1 MKRCRDLNV
10 QYNLEQIEKQLK
22 THCEKGNI
30 STLPNVIAVT
40 KYVTIDRANDA
51 YHAGIRHFGENR
63 LEGFQLKKEAL
74 PDDIV
79 MHFIGSLQ
87 TRKVKE
93 VINEIDYFHAL
104 DRLKLAKEINKR
116 AENKIKCFVQVNVS
130 GEESKQGVALEDVNT
145 FIETLEQYENLEVV
159 GLMTMAPLTDD
170 ESYIKSLFQSLR
182 NKRDEIKALNLNYAP
197 CTELSMG
204 MSNDFHL
211 AAEEGASFVRIGTKL
226 VGKEE

>member
-116 AENKIKCFVQVNVS
+116 AEHKIKCFVQVNVS
-130 GEESKQGVALEDVNT
+130 GEESKQGVALKDVNT

>member
-10 QYNLEQIEKQLK
+10 QYNLEQIEIQLK

-51 YHAGIRHFGENR
+51 YNAGIRHFGENR

-116 AENKIKCFVQVNVS
+116 AEHKIKCFVQVNVS
-130 GEESKQGVALEDVNT
+130 GEDSKQGVALKDVNT
-145 FIETLEQYENLEVV
+145 FIETLEQYENIEVV

-170 ESYIKSLFQSLR
+170 ESYIKSLFQSLK

>member
-51 YHAGIRHFGENR
+51 YNAGIRHFGENR

-116 AENKIKCFVQVNVS
+116 AEHKIKCFVQVNVS

>member
-51 YHAGIRHFGENR
+51 YNAGIRHFGENR

-116 AENKIKCFVQVNVS
+116 AEHKIKCFVQVNVS

-145 FIETLEQYENLEVV
+145 FIETLEQYENIEVV

-170 ESYIKSLFQSLR
+170 ESYIKSLFQSLK

>member
-40 KYVTIDRANDA
+40 KYVTIDRAKDA
-51 YHAGIRHFGENR
+51 YNAGIRHFGENR

-116 AENKIKCFVQVNVS
+116 AEHKIKCFVQVNVS
-130 GEESKQGVALEDVNT
+130 GEDSKQGVALKDVNT
-145 FIETLEQYENLEVV
+145 FIETLEQYENIEVV

-170 ESYIKSLFQSLR
+170 ESYIKSLFQSLK

>member
-1 MKRCRDLNV
+1 MNV

-116 AENKIKCFVQVNVS
+116 AEHKIKCFVQVNVS

>member
-10 QYNLEQIEKQLK
+10 EYNLEQIEKQLK

-51 YHAGIRHFGENR
+51 YNAGIRHFGENR

-116 AENKIKCFVQVNVS
+116 AEHKIKCFVQVNVS
-130 GEESKQGVALEDVNT
+130 GEDSKQGVALKDVNT
-145 FIETLEQYENLEVV
+145 FIETLEQYENIEVV

-170 ESYIKSLFQSLR
+170 ESYIKSLFQSLK

>member
-10 QYNLEQIEKQLK
+10 QQNLEQIEKQLK
-22 THCEKGNI
+22 THCKKGNI

-51 YHAGIRHFGENR
+51 YNAGIRHFGENR
-63 LEGFQLKKEAL
+63 LEGFQHKKEAL

-116 AENKIKCFVQVNVS
+116 AEHKIKCFVQVNVS
-130 GEESKQGVALEDVNT
+130 GEESKQGVALKDVNT

-170 ESYIKSLFQSLR
+170 ESYIKSLFQSLK
-182 NKRDEIKALNLNYAP
+182 NKRDEIKALNLNFAP

>member
-10 QYNLEQIEKQLK
+10 QYNLEQIENQLK

-51 YHAGIRHFGENR
+51 YNAGIRHFGENR

-116 AENKIKCFVQVNVS
+116 AEHKIKCFVQVNVS
-130 GEESKQGVALEDVNT
+130 GEDSKQGVALKDVNT
-145 FIETLEQYENLEVV
+145 FIETLEQYENIEVV

-170 ESYIKSLFQSLR
+170 ESYIKSLFQSLK